1 MSTGGNK
8 ITNFNYTENSTIPS
22 AAKFEAN
29 LSTHHHYLQ
38 GQDAFSL
45 SSNFKQS
52 EPADQILQPLS
63 AETTSSAGYLS
74 QIPIIEGYKNVR
86 PIFNSVCAQP
96 NSKNLRNKIFCPD
109 QIFLIPSYIQIH
121 TSSC

>member
-29 LSTHHHYLQ
+29 LSTHHYLQ
-38 GQDAFSL
+38 GQDASSL

-63 AETTSSAGYLS
+63 AETSSAGYLS
-74 QIPIIEGYKNVR
+74 QIPIIEGYKNMR

-96 NSKNLRNKIFCPD
+96 NSKIAE
-109 QIFLIPSYIQIH
+109 
-121 TSSC
+121 